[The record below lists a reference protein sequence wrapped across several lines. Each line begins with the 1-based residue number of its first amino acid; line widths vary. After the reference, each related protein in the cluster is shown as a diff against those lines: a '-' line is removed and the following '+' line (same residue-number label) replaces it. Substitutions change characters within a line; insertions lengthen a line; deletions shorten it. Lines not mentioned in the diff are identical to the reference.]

1 MNICLSVIL
10 LIKQDYFSFWKIVKN
25 AYLRNLLTYMFKAS
39 LPKSDFMKLSD
50 FLELKM
56 NIKKFSNREKNSDW
70 KKYQDI
76 LITNIQ
82 GLLFEC
88 Y

>member
-1 MNICLSVIL
+1 
-10 LIKQDYFSFWKIVKN
+10 
-25 AYLRNLLTYMFKAS
+25 MFKAS
-39 LPKSDFMKLSD
+39 LQKSDFMKLSD

>member
-1 MNICLSVIL
+1 
-10 LIKQDYFSFWKIVKN
+10 
-25 AYLRNLLTYMFKAS
+25 MFKAS